1 MNEFIWILWILAGLL
16 FMLAEIFT
24 VGFVVLWFGVG
35 AMVAAVAA
43 FLGFGYPIQFLL
55 FFAVSTILTIA
66 SRTILF
72 RYLPFGRE
80 PDIRIGAE
88 ALPGKLGKVVTPS
101 SGSLNTGEVQVFGS
115 VWKACPVD
123 QSKPLELGEAVVVDR
138 VEGTTLFVKRPDSES
153 TKLTWRG

>member
-1 MNEFIWILWILAGLL
+1 MNDFIWIFWIVAGVL

-24 VGFVVLWFGVG
+24 VGFVVFWFGIG
-35 AMVAAVAA
+35 AIIAA
-43 FLGFGYPIQFLL
+43 FAALLGFGYPFQFLL
-55 FFAVSTILTIA
+55 FFVVSTLLTIA

-72 RYLPFGRE
+72 RYLPLGRE
-80 PDIRIGAE
+80 TEIKTGVE
-88 ALPGKLGKVVTPS
+88 ALPGKIGKVVTQS
-101 SGSLNTGEVQVFGS
+101 SGALNKGEVQVFGS

-138 VEGTTLFVKRPDSES
+138 VEGTTVYVKRLEAES